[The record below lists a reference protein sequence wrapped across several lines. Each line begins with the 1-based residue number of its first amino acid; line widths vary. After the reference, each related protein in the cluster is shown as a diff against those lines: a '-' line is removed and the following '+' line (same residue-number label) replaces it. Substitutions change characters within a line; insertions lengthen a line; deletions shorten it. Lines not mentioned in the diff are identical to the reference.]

1 MIDEIQI
8 IWLRYLNSTL
18 IKLWK
23 NKTINR
29 VEVLYNSE
37 SCWSPNVD
45 SYQLRAQI
53 GEPSLSRNIT
63 KT

>member
-37 SCWSPNVD
+37 SC
-45 SYQLRAQI
+45 
-53 GEPSLSRNIT
+53 
-63 KT
+63 